1 MSYKTVLKSTI
12 ISTDDTKKMDLF
24 EKGRLVQSLLSD
36 TFPFGYLM
44 TSATNN
50 SKDYLMT
57 AEDVRLFID
66 DTIKEVSEQVNS
78 TLDENYTFSSYSID
92 SIVVDRKRV
101 VISVAL
107 VTEAIDKI
115 EDVNETEDVDSSS
128 TEIDSS
134 STEIDSS
141 SDELATV

>member
-1 MSYKTVLKSTI
+1 M
-12 ISTDDTKKMDLF
+12 KKKK
-24 EKGRLVQSLLSD
+24 KGRLVQSLLSD

-66 DTIKEVSEQVNS
+66 DTIKEVSGQVNS

-92 SIVVDRKRV
+92 SIVVDKKRV
-101 VISVAL
+101 VISVAII
-107 VTEAIDKI
+107 TEAIDKT

-128 TEIDSS
+128 
-134 STEIDSS
+134 
-141 SDELATV
+141 DELATV

>member
-50 SKDYLMT
+50 SKDYSMT

-92 SIVVDRKRV
+92 SIVVDKKRV

-107 VTEAIDKI
+107 ITEAIDET

-134 STEIDSS
+134 S
-141 SDELATV
+141 DELATV

>member
-107 VTEAIDKI
+107 ITEAIDKV

-128 TEIDSS
+128 SEIDSS
-134 STEIDSS
+134 SSEIDSS

>member
-92 SIVVDRKRV
+92 CLFEKP
-101 VISVAL
+101 ISDL
-107 VTEAIDKI
+107 DKSNMHWAF
-115 EDVNETEDVDSSS
+115 NEEK
-128 TEIDSS
+128 EKI
-134 STEIDSS
+134 
-141 SDELATV
+141 

>member
-66 DTIKEVSEQVNS
+66 DTIKEVSGQVNS

-92 SIVVDRKRV
+92 SIVVDKKRV

-107 VTEAIDKI
+107 ITEAIDKT
-115 EDVNETEDVDSSS
+115 EDVNETEDVDSLSS
-128 TEIDSS
+128 
-134 STEIDSS
+134 EIDSS

>member
-92 SIVVDRKRV
+92 SIVVDKKRV
-101 VISVAL
+101 VISVAII
-107 VTEAIDKI
+107 TEAIDKT

-128 TEIDSS
+128 S
-134 STEIDSS
+134 EIDSS

>member
-1 MSYKTVLKSTI
+1 MSYETVLKSTI

-44 TSATNN
+44 TSVTNN

-57 AEDVRLFID
+57 VEDVRLFID
-66 DTIKEVSEQVNS
+66 DTIKEVSGQVNS

-92 SIVVDRKRV
+92 SIVIDKKRV
-101 VISVAL
+101 VISVAII
-107 VTEAIDKI
+107 TEAIDR
-115 EDVNETEDVDSSS
+115 TEDV
-128 TEIDSS
+128 
-134 STEIDSS
+134 DSS